1 MAREPDD
8 DERWDGMYV
17 RLLYVRMLSDGL
29 LVWLIVAATLVLTF
43 GAALPR
49 FAVDAITVG

>member
-1 MAREPDD
+1 
-8 DERWDGMYV
+8 MYV